1 MKRYPQ
7 AVARLIV
14 LLILLAA
21 PISLCAV
28 EIVKDEASR
37 TIDGTVDDDVI
48 VFGKT
53 LRFAGSVESLV
64 FFGETLF
71 MTGETTG
78 NLVTAAKKLEID
90 GRVADDTFAAGQ
102 SVSLSGQFGSTTFV
116 AGETVSLAPQG
127 VVHGSLLV
135 GARSVEIA
143 GTIHGDLY
151 VGAGSLVLSG
161 TVHGDV
167 TVGAGEITIA
177 ESAVVSGDFT
187 YDADD
192 ELSNE
197 ERGRITGAVQRR
209 DFGEMPDK
217 SGPLAAGKWV
227 VRIIVSL
234 SLLVF
239 ALVFYLFPGTRRLDT
254 DRGHRRFWKTIA
266 WGLVP
271 FFGYPVAIAVV
282 FVAGIVFGVTVPIGI
297 ALTASLGLVG
307 YILYA
312 LALPQIGNYLSTIF
326 GWSVHM
332 KDDRAL
338 FVRTLL
344 GFAPVFVLGLIPVIN
359 AISFL
364 VVVSLGWGIA
374 IEKLFNVRLGTEA

>member
-21 PISLCAV
+21 PISLFAV
-28 EIVKDEASR
+28 EIVKGEASR

-71 MTGETTG
+71 MTGENTG
-78 NLVTAAKKLEID
+78 NLITAAKTLEID

-102 SVSLSGQFGSTTFV
+102 SVSLSGQLGSTTFV

-167 TVGAGEITIA
+167 TVGAGESRSPRARLLAVISPTTPMMSYRTKSAAASREPFNVGISAERRTNGAHSPRANGCFASSHRSPCLCLLLYSICFREPDASTPTARIA
-177 ESAVVSGDFT
+177 ASG
-187 YDADD
+187 
-192 ELSNE
+192 
-197 ERGRITGAVQRR
+197 RR
-209 DFGEMPDK
+209 
-217 SGPLAAGKWV
+217 S
-227 VRIIVSL
+227 
-234 SLLVF
+234 
-239 ALVFYLFPGTRRLDT
+239 PG
-254 DRGHRRFWKTIA
+254 
-266 WGLVP
+266 
-271 FFGYPVAIAVV
+271 
-282 FVAGIVFGVTVPIGI
+282 
-297 ALTASLGLVG
+297 
-307 YILYA
+307 
-312 LALPQIGNYLSTIF
+312 
-326 GWSVHM
+326 
-332 KDDRAL
+332 AL
-338 FVRTLL
+338 FR
-344 GFAPVFVLGLIPVIN
+344 
-359 AISFL
+359 FL
-364 VVVSLGWGIA
+364 DI
-374 IEKLFNVRLGTEA
+374 RLR